1 MRELK
6 KTGGLK
12 KILLVE
18 DDRFILDMYKEK
30 MGKENFEVRCAEDGA
45 SAIKIAKEIMP
56 DIILLDVVMPLMDG
70 FETLQAMKQ
79 DDKLKNIPIVLLT
92 NLGQRRSVEKG
103 LKIGAADYIIKAHF
117 SPSEVVDK
125 IKNII
130 EKNN

>member
-1 MRELK
+1 
-6 KTGGLK
+6 
-12 KILLVE
+12 
-18 DDRFILDMYKEK
+18 MYKEK